1 MGKPYSIGPN
11 VGPGFLKSGCGNH
24 SLRDGYRALTP
35 KAKQNVGEVPEKK
48 KPAAGGG
55 AAGFELD
62 WQLGGGVSPI
72 HIERRWEEECVVSMI
87 NIYSRYPAL
96 KSATLAGQQ
105 CTNCITAFV
114 MTFF

>member
-1 MGKPYSIGPN
+1 MLERFQKRKSLPREEVRQALNLIGN
-11 VGPGFLKSGCGNH
+11 WEEE
-24 SLRDGYRALTP
+24 YRQSTS
-35 KAKQNVGEVPEKK
+35 K
-48 KPAAGGG
+48 
-55 AAGFELD
+55 
-62 WQLGGGVSPI
+62 
-72 HIERRWEEECVVSMI
+72 RRWEEECVVSMI